1 MQLDDNFYAS
11 LNRDLNDEQ
20 KQTMARKIYSELEE
34 RVGEKLQSQ
43 LSEQQFQEFES
54 LVDKGGHTQLDE
66 WLEANAPGYEQLT
79 EETLEQIKQEAAAN
93 PAAYL

>member
-1 MQLDDNFYAS
+1 MQLDDDFYAS
-11 LNRDLNDEQ
+11 LNRDLTDEQ

-54 LVDKGGHTQLDE
+54 LIDTGGHNRLDA

-79 EETLEQIKQEAAAN
+79 EEVLEQIKQAAAAD
-93 PAAYL
+93 PTAYL